1 MPVIPSSTLSG
12 CISTRPTTFRGRS
25 GTKKSAAS
33 GQIKS
38 RYQNFV
44 ALKKNLI
51 KRIEPYVTK
60 ANTTYDISLNEYLDS
75 KRSGW
80 PFSSWQQVET
90 VNVFDSTIYTSESG
104 SQFVKNY
111 TVPIAADGSHPRRM
125 SLFVANVVFYWLSL
139 LIAAYFVRRLTH
151 RRWRSAAAGF
161 PIELVEKEDA

>member
-125 SLFVANVVFYWLSL
+125 
-139 LIAAYFVRRLTH
+139 IAVRRECCFLLVVIAY
-151 RRWRSAAAGF
+151 RGLLCPQINSSAVAFGSSGF
-161 PIELVEKEDA
+161 SD